1 MIITNPSKQKD
12 SFESWKIYRS
22 AEVIFMSPMDDGKEK
37 EIILNCGNVLVMTGD
52 SKEDVINSTFQLLL
66 TNYQKKMVV
75 NIRGIY
81 LSSIMLIN
89 STVGNSP

>member
-1 MIITNPSKQKD
+1 
-12 SFESWKIYRS
+12 
-22 AEVIFMSPMDDGKEK
+22 MSPMDDGKEK

>member
-1 MIITNPSKQKD
+1 
-12 SFESWKIYRS
+12 
-22 AEVIFMSPMDDGKEK
+22 MSPMDDGKEK

-52 SKEDVINSTFQLLL
+52 SKEDVINNTFQLLL

-89 STVGNSP
+89 STVVNSP

>member
-1 MIITNPSKQKD
+1 
-12 SFESWKIYRS
+12 
-22 AEVIFMSPMDDGKEK
+22 MSPMDDGKEK

-52 SKEDVINSTFQLLL
+52 SKEDVINNTFQLLL

-75 NIRGIY
+75 NIKGIY

-89 STVGNSP
+89 STVVNSP

>member
-1 MIITNPSKQKD
+1 
-12 SFESWKIYRS
+12 
-22 AEVIFMSPMDDGKEK
+22 MSPMDDGKEK

-52 SKEDVINSTFQLLL
+52 SKEDVINNTFQLLL
-66 TNYQKKMVV
+66 TNYQKKMMV

-89 STVGNSP
+89 STVVNSP

>member
-1 MIITNPSKQKD
+1 
-12 SFESWKIYRS
+12 
-22 AEVIFMSPMDDGKEK
+22 MSPMDDGKEK

-52 SKEDVINSTFQLLL
+52 SKEDVINNNFQLLL

-89 STVGNSP
+89 STVVNSP

>member
-1 MIITNPSKQKD
+1 
-12 SFESWKIYRS
+12 
-22 AEVIFMSPMDDGKEK
+22 MSPMDDGKEK

-52 SKEDVINSTFQLLL
+52 SKEDVINNTFQLLL

>member
-1 MIITNPSKQKD
+1 
-12 SFESWKIYRS
+12 
-22 AEVIFMSPMDDGKEK
+22 MSPMDDGKEK

-52 SKEDVINSTFQLLL
+52 SKEDVINNNFQLLL